1 MRRSPVAGGAGYAED
16 TSKEK
21 GLHMKILL
29 AIDGS
34 PFTKRMLAYL
44 AAHAENWLRPD
55 SEVTVLTVVPT
66 VPPRAAAVV
75 AKETLKAYYADEA
88 ETVFKPV
95 RSFLTRRGVKVTE
108 VTRQGHAAEQIA
120 KFADSGKFELLVMG
134 SHGHGA
140 LASLMVGSVASKVLA
155 NSKVP
160 VLIVR

>member
-1 MRRSPVAGGAGYAED
+1 
-16 TSKEK
+16 
-21 GLHMKILL
+21 MKILL

-55 SEVTVLTVVPT
+55 SEVTILTVVPP

-95 RSFLTRRGVKVTE
+95 RNFLTRRGVKATE
-108 VTRQGHAAEQIA
+108 ATRQGHAAEQIA
-120 KFADSGKFELLVMG
+120 KFADTGKFDLLVMG

-140 LASLMVGSVASKVLA
+140 LASLVVGSVASKVLA